1 MLLKVH
7 LIHFM
12 AYEAIRLAQIIE
24 QFGDQFFNEN
34 NPTPYIKKTLGVLK
48 ICRTAALG
56 GHVDQCSNDTCKHIA
71 ISYNSCR
78 NRHCPQCQFA
88 QKEQWITRMNYK
100 ILPVS
105 YFHGVFTLP
114 HELNGLCIRYPK
126 LMYDLLFRTVW
137 KTISG
142 FTQNTQYGIKQAAMT
157 AVLHTW
163 GQQLSLHPHLHCII
177 PAGGMTASGK
187 WKNLKGNNK
196 KGKGFLFPIQQLQS
210 VYKAKFLA
218 GLRKLT
224 KQGLIEKQTHQFLN
238 QLYQKQWVV
247 YAKRPFAGAKQVV
260 EYLGRYTH
268 KVAISNHRLI
278 DLTTNKVTF
287 KYKDYSDQGKTK
299 NMTLDSSEFLR
310 RFTLHILPPGF
321 TKIRHFGLHSGAC
334 QTKMDSLFCQL
345 NGSHRPPLT
354 LNHSKPTDPVSSNNK
369 VQNCPCCH
377 ANTMRTVALWKKG
390 NAPPKIYNYL

>member
-1 MLLKVH
+1 MQLKVH

-34 NPTPYIKKTLGVLK
+34 NPTPYIKKTIEALK

-78 NRHCPQCQFA
+78 NRHCPQCQFV

-126 LMYDLLFRTVW
+126 LIYDLLFKTVW
-137 KTISG
+137 KTING
-142 FTQNTQYGIKQAAMT
+142 FAQNPQYGIKKAAMT
-157 AVLHTW
+157 AVLHIW

-177 PAGGMTASGK
+177 PAGGMTANGK

-218 GLRKLT
+218 GLRKII
-224 KQGLIEKQTHQFLN
+224 KQGLMEKQTAPFLDG
-238 QLYQKQWVV
+238 LYRKQWVV

-268 KVAISNHRLI
+268 GDA
-278 DLTTNKVTF
+278 
-287 KYKDYSDQGKTK
+287 
-299 NMTLDSSEFLR
+299 
-310 RFTLHILPPGF
+310 
-321 TKIRHFGLHSGAC
+321 
-334 QTKMDSLFCQL
+334 
-345 NGSHRPPLT
+345 
-354 LNHSKPTDPVSSNNK
+354 
-369 VQNCPCCH
+369 
-377 ANTMRTVALWKKG
+377 
-390 NAPPKIYNYL
+390 